1 MSNETIKDQVRRLIA
16 GIAPCYEKRPDLIK
30 DDDYCFGFMVQV
42 VELAIAEEREASGWK
57 AIESAPKNRRI
68 LVFNGARVFAAEW
81 AINLFTEEGAWRVAT
96 YTDEG
101 DQIILKDATHWTDYP
116 PLPAAPKAEVSE

>member
-1 MSNETIKDQVRRLIA
+1 MNNETIEEKTYRLMA
-16 GIAPCYEKRPDLIK
+16 WVYGAQPPFKTIK
-30 DDDYCFGFMVQV
+30 QTNDFKLRCQML
-42 VELAIAEEREASGWK
+42 ELAIAEEREASGWK

>member
-1 MSNETIKDQVRRLIA
+1 MINYEFDDVAGLIE
-16 GIAPCYEKRPDLIK
+16 I
-30 DDDYCFGFMVQV
+30 
-42 VELAIAEEREASGWK
+42 AIAEEREASGWK